1 MVKPV
6 PALGR
11 TRVAS
16 SSPPVNGEC
25 ARVHTYGDVIKE
37 AARSSR
43 RDVKGQPVM
52 IEPQAAI
59 TCTGDSLSPNT
70 IYRMY
75 RKTVTTVLRLLSV
88 CSKKRNSQILVMF
101 NKKTSTVV

>member
-1 MVKPV
+1 MV
-6 PALGR
+6 
-11 TRVAS
+11 S
-16 SSPPVNGEC
+16 
-25 ARVHTYGDVIKE
+25 AREYIRTYGDVIKE
-37 AARSSR
+37 AARSPR

-75 RKTVTTVLRLLSV
+75 RKTVTTVLRFLSV
-88 CSKKRNSQILVMF
+88 CSNKNKRNSQILVMLQKYKYF
-101 NKKTSTVV
+101 MLIIHSWSLLLLPW